1 MKNSSQGEIL
11 TLQAGRT
18 AFVTFMAFISV
29 AGALAN
35 AMVVLSVFINQNL
48 RTKTNWIVLS
58 LAVADFLVATVA
70 IPLRLLEGIN
80 TSSTVLVSCNV
91 VLAFSILF
99 DGVSRLNIVLISF
112 DRFMGVRFP
121 FLYDKHASKSVILIL
136 IAGFWIV
143 MGVFAICLI
152 SGVGLRDGKDD
163 FKEGNASKICLL
175 SSTLSKAAVMAFTMG
190 CCLFPLLIVI
200 PVNCYLVKKS
210 HWHAKKIQDIH
221 KGLHANYS
229 QDEIETN
236 SRKQSKD
243 VVIRQRKKAKMVVVL
258 VCLFVVLV
266 APITIIDVTETLGN
280 LKVSPYLSQ
289 TAVAMIH
296 LNTAVNVFVYAAFSK
311 AFREAFL
318 RIFVKCKGIVRR

>member
-1 MKNSSQGEIL
+1 MENSSQGEI
-11 TLQAGRT
+11 TLQGRT

-35 AMVVLSVFINQNL
+35 AMVVLSIFINENL

-136 IAGFWIV
+136 RAF
-143 MGVFAICLI
+143 
-152 SGVGLRDGKDD
+152 GL
-163 FKEGNASKICLL
+163 
-175 SSTLSKAAVMAFTMG
+175 
-190 CCLFPLLIVI
+190 
-200 PVNCYLVKKS
+200 
-210 HWHAKKIQDIH
+210 
-221 KGLHANYS
+221 
-229 QDEIETN
+229 
-236 SRKQSKD
+236 
-243 VVIRQRKKAKMVVVL
+243 
-258 VCLFVVLV
+258 
-266 APITIIDVTETLGN
+266 
-280 LKVSPYLSQ
+280 
-289 TAVAMIH
+289 
-296 LNTAVNVFVYAAFSK
+296 
-311 AFREAFL
+311 
-318 RIFVKCKGIVRR
+318 